1 MADRKPTGTKCRLLA
16 LVAAAVLGAAGAYAQ
31 QGSDFENDFDENKKE
46 WKEIE
51 AKIPPYPKDANL
63 VAFEGGPAS
72 PHRFFIDTQSLSI
85 GTDEVVRYTLVIK
98 TAGGAT
104 NVTYE
109 GIRCETREQKYYA
122 VGQPGGGWTRARNPQ
137 WRRIELR
144 EVNRQ
149 HNVLY
154 TDFLCNGGLNR
165 GIPAESVK
173 EIVKWLKYG
182 RSPRIAE

>member
-1 MADRKPTGTKCRLLA
+1 MRHRVLA
-16 LVAAAVLGAAGAYAQ
+16 LALALALAVALGAAAVHAQ
-31 QGSDFENDFDENKKE
+31 QGSDWEADFDENKKE

-51 AKIPPYPKDANL
+51 AKIPSYPKDGNL
-63 VAFEGGPAS
+63 VAFDAGPAT
-72 PHRFFIDTQSLSI
+72 PHRFFIDIPSISI
-85 GTDEVVRYTLVIK
+85 GPDGVVRYSLVVK

-122 VGQPGGGWTRARNPQ
+122 VGQRDGNWTRARNPQ
-137 WRRIELR
+137 WRRIEPK

-154 TDFLCNGGLNR
+154 KDFLCNGGTNG
-165 GIPAESVK
+165 GIPAPSVRQ
-173 EIVKWLKYG
+173 IVQELKYG
-182 RSPRIAE
+182 KPAGMVD